1 MYTTN
6 IVKSRKKR
14 FILVRFTPIER
25 SPVLALIETQTDLKV
40 KFIDF

>member
-1 MYTTN
+1 MLKFNVFAYRMTT
-6 IVKSRKKR
+6 
-14 FILVRFTPIER
+14 IER